1 MRPVTLSNYQHING
15 FSSNSS
21 SIQRRI
27 VWWIYTHF
35 HLQVIPRRI
44 LVRRCSKLPRNV
56 CNCLP
61 IDPPSWPR
69 KPEHLPQCCRHHISC
84 NLCNSGYPTLSVWSL
99 VPLWQRPVR
108 VRNSPGS
115 RCHSDSQPM
124 SYKNLGFSPPL
135 LLWHHYPQEAKRIAP
150 PVICQAPHCC
160 APITSFPLTPTK
172 ATLHV
177 QANSFLCGAIC
188 KRNINPAL
196 YAAVGSH
203 MSPGDVHTTVHAIG
217 CCLFL

>member
-1 MRPVTLSNYQHING
+1 MQPKSYEFPLTPYQIFRRHDPENLNLYLSAVNTSNLVT
-15 FSSNSS
+15 FC
-21 SIQRRI
+21 
-27 VWWIYTHF
+27 TF
-35 HLQVIPRRI
+35 
-44 LVRRCSKLPRNV
+44 
-56 CNCLP
+56 
-61 IDPPSWPR
+61 
-69 KPEHLPQCCRHHISC
+69 
-84 NLCNSGYPTLSVWSL
+84 SGYPTLSAWSL
-99 VPLWQRPVR
+99 VPLWQGPVR

-124 SYKNLGFSPPL
+124 SYKNLGFTPPL

-177 QANSFLCGAIC
+177 QANSFLCGAIS

-203 MSPGDVHTTVHAIG
+203 MSPGDVHTTLHVIG
-217 CCLFL
+217 RCLFFVWHSVCYLCCMTS